1 MRAETCDGDSPHSF
15 DCAQDSSGPLP
26 PVPFLLSRAVIKFWA
41 MRNPPDLRVQL
52 APRHPRG
59 LILANPVMIAA
70 GIAGYGSEYGEI
82 ADIQKLGAIVCK
94 GTTLVPREG
103 NIQPRL
109 VETAGGLL
117 NSVGLENIG
126 VDALIRE
133 KAPLWTNWQVP
144 VIVNV
149 AGETINEYVAV
160 ASKLEG
166 VAGISG
172 IELNISCPNVSAGG
186 MEFGVDPELAARVTS
201 AVKSVTS
208 LPLIVKLSPN
218 VTDIKEIALA
228 VEGAGADAISL
239 INTLRGMAIDI
250 DQRKPCLG
258 NVVGGLSGPAIK
270 PVALCMVFE
279 AARVVRIPL
288 LGCGG
293 IACAEDAL
301 EFIMAGATAVQIGTA
316 ALTNPHICLT
326 TLEGIER
333 FMLDREVENVVEL
346 IGVARHKP

>member
-1 MRAETCDGDSPHSF
+1 
-15 DCAQDSSGPLP
+15 
-26 PVPFLLSRAVIKFWA
+26 
-41 MRNPPDLRVQL
+41 MRNLPNLYVQL
-52 APRHPRG
+52 APRHPEG
-59 LILANPVMIAA
+59 LILPNPVMIAA
-70 GIAGYGSEYGEI
+70 GIAGYGTEYSELT
-82 ADIQKLGAIVCK
+82 DIQKLGAIVCK
-94 GTTLVPREG
+94 GTTLMPKEG
-103 NIQPRL
+103 NAQPRL

-133 KAPLWTNWQVP
+133 KAPVWAGWRVP

-149 AGETINEYVAV
+149 AGETIDEYVAV
-160 ASKLEG
+160 TSKLEG
-166 VAGISG
+166 VPGISG

-186 MEFGVDPELAARVTS
+186 MEFGVDSKLAAQVTS
-201 AVKSVTS
+201 AVKAATTIPV
-208 LPLIVKLSPN
+208 IVKLSPN

-228 VEGAGADAISL
+228 VEAAGADAISL

-258 NVVGGLSGPAIK
+258 NMVGGLSGPAIK
-270 PVALCMVFE
+270 PVALYMVFE

-288 LGCGG
+288 IGCGG

-316 ALTNPHICLT
+316 SLTRPDICLT
-326 TLEGIER
+326 ILEGIER
-333 FMLDREVENVVEL
+333 FMLDKGVENFTDLV
-346 IGVARHKP
+346 GVAQDKS

>member
-1 MRAETCDGDSPHSF
+1 
-15 DCAQDSSGPLP
+15 
-26 PVPFLLSRAVIKFWA
+26 
-41 MRNPPDLRVQL
+41 
-52 APRHPRG
+52 
-59 LILANPVMIAA
+59 
-70 GIAGYGSEYGEI
+70 
-82 ADIQKLGAIVCK
+82 LGAIVCK
-94 GTTLVPREG
+94 GTTLMPKEG
-103 NIQPRL
+103 NAQPRL

-133 KAPLWTNWQVP
+133 KAPVWAGWRVP

-149 AGETINEYVAV
+149 AGETIDEYVAV
-160 ASKLEG
+160 TSKLEG
-166 VAGISG
+166 VPGISG

-186 MEFGVDPELAARVTS
+186 MEFGVDSKLAAQVTS
-201 AVKSVTS
+201 AVKAATTIPV
-208 LPLIVKLSPN
+208 IVKLSPN

-228 VEGAGADAISL
+228 VEAAGADAISL

-258 NVVGGLSGPAIK
+258 NMVGGLSGPAIK
-270 PVALCMVFE
+270 PVALYMVFE

-288 LGCGG
+288 IGCGG

-316 ALTNPHICLT
+316 SLTGPDICLT
-326 TLEGIER
+326 ILEGIER
-333 FMLDREVENVVEL
+333 FMLDKGVENFTDLV
-346 IGVARHKP
+346 GVAQDKS